1 MDEKTTMGQSL
12 RNVAAEETIDL
23 MELARLLWA
32 HAVQIVAVAVA
43 AALICLLVCMFALT
57 PKYQASVNMIVNTRQ
72 DTTTT
77 FTSDN
82 FNSAKNL
89 IGTYAVIIK
98 GNTVLNEVIDTLG
111 LDMTY
116 GELYSMVNVADVD
129 STQIMK
135 ITVTDTDAKRAGE
148 IVQTIADIVPDV
160 LVEKV
165 EAGSCKTVSDV
176 SINPNK
182 VFPQTQ
188 KYVVLAALLGAV
200 VVCGILILAHL
211 LHDTVVDDE
220 DVQKKLGLPVLG
232 LIPEV

>member
-12 RNVAAEETIDL
+12 RSMEDEETIDL

-32 HAVQIVAVAVA
+32 HIVQIVAAAVA

-57 PKYQASVNMIVNTRQ
+57 PKYQASINMIVNARQ

-89 IGTYAVIIK
+89 ISTYAVIIK
-98 GNTVLNEVIDTLG
+98 SNTVLNEVIDTLE

-116 GELYSMVNVADVD
+116 GQLYSMVSVTDVD

-135 ITVTDTDAKRAGE
+135 VTVTDTDAKRAGE

-182 VFPQTQ
+182 VFPQTK
-188 KYVVLAALLGAV
+188 KYVMMAGLLGAV
-200 VVCGILILAHL
+200 VVCGVLILAHL

>member
-12 RNVAAEETIDL
+12 RNIEDEETIDL

-32 HAVQIVAVAVA
+32 HILQIVAAAVA

-57 PKYQASVNMIVNTRQ
+57 PKYQASINMIVNTRQ

-89 IGTYAVIIK
+89 ISTYAVIIK
-98 GNTVLNEVIDTLG
+98 GNTVLNEVIDELN

-116 GELYSMVNVADVD
+116 AELYDMVDVADVD
-129 STQIMK
+129 ATQIMK
-135 ITVTDTDAKRAGE
+135 VTVTDTDAKRAGK

-176 SINPNK
+176 AINPNK
-182 VFPQTQ
+182 VFPQTK
-188 KYVVLAALLGAV
+188 KYVVLAGLLGAV
-200 VVCGILILAHL
+200 LVCGVLVLAHL

-220 DVQKKLGLPVLG
+220 DIQKKLGLPVLG

>member
-1 MDEKTTMGQSL
+1 MDEKATLGQNFQS
-12 RNVAAEETIDL
+12 NEDEETIDL

-32 HAVQIVAVAVA
+32 HIVQIVAVAVA
-43 AALICLLVCMFALT
+43 AALISLLVCMFVLT
-57 PKYQASVNMIVNTRQ
+57 PKYQASINMIVNTRQ
-72 DTTTT
+72 EGTST
-77 FTSDN
+77 FTNDN

-89 IGTYAVIIK
+89 ISTYAVIIK
-98 GNTVLNEVIDTLG
+98 GNTVLNEVIDELD

-116 GELYSMVNVADVD
+116 GQLYKMVVVDSVD

-135 ITVTDTDAKRAGE
+135 ITVTDTDAERAGK

-176 SINPNK
+176 AINPNK
-182 VFPQTQ
+182 VFPQTK
-188 KYVVLAALLGAV
+188 KYVALAGVLGAV
-200 VVCGILILAHL
+200 VVCAILVLEHL
-211 LHDTVVDDE
+211 LHDTVVDDD

>member
-12 RNVAAEETIDL
+12 RSMEDEETIDL
-23 MELARLLWA
+23 MEIARLLWA
-32 HAVQIVAVAVA
+32 HIVQIVAAAVA

-57 PKYQASVNMIVNTRQ
+57 PKYQASINMIVNTRQ

-89 IGTYAVIIK
+89 ISTYAVIIK
-98 GNTVLNEVIDTLG
+98 GNTVLNEVVDTLD

-116 GELYSMVNVADVD
+116 GQLYSMVSVTSLDD
-129 STQIMK
+129 TQIMK
-135 ITVTDTDAKRAGE
+135 ITVTDTDAARAGK
-148 IVQTIADIVPDV
+148 IVQTIADIIPDV

-176 SINPNK
+176 AINPHK
-182 VFPQTQ
+182 VFPQTK
-188 KYVVLAALLGAV
+188 KYVVLAGLLGAV
-200 VVCGILILAHL
+200 VVCGVLVLAHL

>member
-1 MDEKTTMGQSL
+1 MDEKATMGQSL
-12 RNVAAEETIDL
+12 RNMEDEETIDL

-32 HAVQIVAVAVA
+32 HAVQIVAAAVA

-57 PKYQASVNMIVNTRQ
+57 PKYQASINMIVNTRQ
-72 DTTTT
+72 DNSST

-89 IGTYAVIIK
+89 ISTYAVIIK
-98 GNTVLNEVIDTLG
+98 GNTVLNEVIDKLD

-116 GELYSMVNVADVD
+116 TELYKMVEVTSVD
-129 STQIMK
+129 STQIMQ
-135 ITVTDTDAKRAGE
+135 ITVTDTDAERAGE
-148 IVQTIADIVPDV
+148 IAQTIADIVPDV

-165 EAGSCKTVSDV
+165 EAGSCKASDV
-176 SINPNK
+176 IIDPNK
-182 VFPQTQ
+182 VFPQTK
-188 KYVVLAALLGAV
+188 KYVVLAGLLGAV
-200 VVCGILILAHL
+200 VVCGVLVLAHL

>member
-1 MDEKTTMGQSL
+1 MDEKTTLEQQFQS
-12 RNVAAEETIDL
+12 RDDEETIDL

-32 HAVQIVAVAVA
+32 HAVQIVAAAVA
-43 AALICLLVCMFALT
+43 AALVCLLVCMFILT

-72 DTTTT
+72 DTSTT
-77 FTSDN
+77 FTNDN

-89 IGTYAVIIK
+89 ISTYAVIIK
-98 GNTVLNEVIDTLG
+98 SNTVLNKVIKNLK

-116 GELYSMVNVADVD
+116 QELYSMVDVSDVD

-135 ITVTDTDAKRAGE
+135 ITVTDTDAERAGK
-148 IVQTIADIVPDV
+148 IVSNIARIVPDV

-176 SINPNK
+176 EINPNK
-182 VFPQTQ
+182 VFPQTK
-188 KYVVLAALLGAV
+188 KYVVLAGVAGAV
-200 VVCGILILAHL
+200 VVCAVLVLMHL
-211 LHDTVVDDE
+211 LHDTIVDD
-220 DVQKKLGLPVLG
+220 DDIQKKLGLPVLG